1 MLLKNKDGLYECA
14 ICHAAT
20 FDSVRG
26 ISSHVTK
33 KHGKDAKTYY
43 DEYVKLSDEGVCK
56 VCGKP
61 TKFRSITEG
70 YRDTCSHKCFGILF
84 KNDPERLVARKA
96 KTEAT
101 CMERYGTTNG
111 GGTAAAQE
119 KAQQTHLAKRGV
131 RFAMQS
137 KEVQDAAKATFKAK
151 YGATT
156 YLHSDAGRAA
166 VEATNMEKFNRPNFF
181 SGKEGNDA
189 ARAGYMAKHGV
200 DHNMH
205 DPEFLAMWKER
216 QFAENGGKYYV
227 QTDEFKQKSYE
238 TQVAEYGTW
247 YSASDEGKAKLKE
260 LMLAEHGVEHFFQ
273 SDTFKDANKA
283 TLKEKYGVE
292 NYSQTKDWNEK
303 VHETSQRVYNV
314 PHFTQSETVKEKYK
328 ETCMEHYNVTNFAQS
343 PLFIEKVT
351 QTSME
356 RYNAPWYAQSDAYRE
371 EHLARYNKMLD
382 AYNCVGISFSSF
394 WAVQFKCNVCGYEC
408 TEQAQFIKFRTDA
421 GMTPCTHCM
430 PKNPPVSVEEREV
443 SDFIKSLGH
452 EVTHYD
458 RDFLGTYGADIVVE
472 DSKVIVEYD
481 GVYWHSE
488 LFHDNGYHL
497 RKKLLAEE
505 KGYRLIH
512 IFSDEWVY
520 KQDIVKSRLR
530 YMFGMASVNKV
541 YARDCEVRLVD
552 PETARTF
559 LDRNHIQGS
568 VNSPDRYGLYDGSR
582 LVALMTF
589 GKSRFE
595 SNVVELLRFCPDRDV
610 NVVGGAGKLFSAFMK
625 DHPDVDHIVSYADA
639 RWSTGHAFYEKLGFE
654 FTAMSAPGY
663 FIVDG
668 DIRKNRMQYQRHKIA
683 GPGDEGKTEHEI
695 TLERGLFR
703 IYDCGQ
709 YRYDWKRA

>member
-1 MLLKNKDGLYECA
+1 MCTFMSTSRRQRMLLKNKDGLYECA

-33 KHGKDAKTYY
+33 KHSKDAKSYY
-43 DEYVKLSDEGVCK
+43 DEYVKLEDEGVCK

-70 YRDTCSHKCFGILF
+70 YRDTCSHKCCGILF
-84 KNDPERLVARKA
+84 KNDPEKAAAKRA
-96 KTEAT
+96 KTVAT
-101 CMERYGTTNG
+101 CMERYDTTNG

-119 KAQQTHLAKRGV
+119 KAQQTQLAKRGV

-137 KEVQDAAKATFKAK
+137 KEVQDAAKATFMEK

-156 YLHSDAGRAA
+156 YLHSDAGKAA
-166 VEATNMEKFNRPNFF
+166 VEATNMEKFNRLNFF

-205 DPEFLAMWKER
+205 DPEFLAKWKER

-238 TQVAEYGTW
+238 TQLAEYGTW
-247 YSASDEGKAKLKE
+247 YSASEEGKAKLKE

-273 SDTFKDANKA
+273 SDTFKEANKA

-292 NYSQTKDWNEK
+292 NYSQTSMWKEQSRATSLAKWNVE
-303 VHETSQRVYNV
+303 HYTQSQPYKADAIHKYNV
-314 PHFTQSETVKEKYK
+314 VLDKYGCQITKMYTKNEIEFTCSK
-328 ETCMEHYNVTNFAQS
+328 CGSMC
-343 PLFIEKVT
+343 IE
-351 QTSME
+351 Q
-356 RYNAPWYAQSDAYRE
+356 Y
-371 EHLARYNKMLD
+371 
-382 AYNCVGISFSSF
+382 
-394 WAVQFKCNVCGYEC
+394 
-408 TEQAQFIKFRTDA
+408 QFILWRSSH
-421 GMTPCTHCM
+421 GITPCTHCM

-458 RDFLGTYGADIVVE
+458 RDFLDTYGADIVVE

-520 KQDIVKSRLR
+520 KKDIVKSRLK
-530 YMFGMASVNKV
+530 YLFGMASVNKV

-559 LDRNHIQGS
+559 LDRNHIQGA
-568 VNSPDRYGLYDGSR
+568 VNSPDRYGLYSGSR
-582 LVALMTF
+582 LVAIMTF

-610 NVVGGAGKLFSAFMK
+610 NVVGGAGKLFSAFRK

-639 RWSTGHAFYEKLGFE
+639 RWSTGHAFYEKLGFD

-663 FIVDG
+663 FIVEG
-668 DIRKNRMQYQRHKIA
+668 DIRKNRMQYQKHKIA
-683 GPGDEGKTEHEI
+683 GPDDEGKTEHEI

-709 YRYDWKRA
+709 YRYDWTRSES